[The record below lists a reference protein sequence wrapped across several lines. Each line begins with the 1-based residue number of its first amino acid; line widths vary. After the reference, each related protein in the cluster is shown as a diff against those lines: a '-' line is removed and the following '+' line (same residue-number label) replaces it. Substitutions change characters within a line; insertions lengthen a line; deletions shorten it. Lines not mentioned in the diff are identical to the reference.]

1 MVWELI
7 GQHLRPLP
15 PISLPYTVRVDRE
28 FHEKPEP
35 TIYDVQVT
43 VENPLRTMMVSFLS
57 DPGYVGMLRDVAALD
72 DQLAKLVQAI
82 SMSKAKHSFFARLS
96 HDPVN
101 FFNHWLSSQQRD
113 LEVINSEAPRGGG
126 ERADSGEWR
135 KSGKDGVWG
144 TLNAR
149 QSVNLLLSRPKQPS
163 MPARHG

>member
-7 GQHLRPLP
+7 AQHLRPLP
-15 PISLPYTVRVDRE
+15 PISLPYTVRVDQE
-28 FHEKPEP
+28 FHEMPEP

-57 DPGYVGMLRDVAALD
+57 DPGYVAMLREVSVLD
-72 DQLAKLVQAI
+72 DQLAKLIQAI
-82 SMSKAKHSFFARLS
+82 SMSKAKHSFFESLGQ
-96 HDPVN
+96 DPVH

-113 LEVINSEAPRGGG
+113 LEVINGEAPRGGG

-135 KSGKDGVWG
+135 KSASDGVWS

-149 QSVNLLLSRPKQPS
+149 QSVNLLLSRPKPAPV
-163 MPARHG
+163 PARHG